1 MNRRMKTAAP
11 LAGLILAAGIAA
23 PGCRFWKKDDGS
35 RITLSGNIELTQVD
49 VAFKMPGKLIQ
60 LAVDEGAD
68 VQKGM
73 VLARLDPDQLEKQ
86 RARDAAA
93 VEVAD
98 SQLAQQ
104 HTVIEFQRATLEA
117 DVQARKASLQQAE
130 ARLAE
135 LLAGS
140 REQEIQQATAA
151 AEEART
157 QQALAKQDWDRAQ
170 TLYKSDDI
178 STSQRDQ
185 YRARF
190 DASSAALKRAEEQLS
205 LVKAGPRKEV
215 IEAARAQVQQ
225 ASAAVKLA
233 EASRIELRR
242 REQELGTRKAQAEQA
257 RAQVGVVESQLS
269 DTVIQS
275 PVSGVV
281 LVKSADPGEVV
292 AAGTTVLTL
301 GEMDRPWL
309 RGYIREQ
316 DLGRVKLGMSVRVTT
331 DSFPGKTY
339 PGRISFISSEAEFTP
354 KQIQTPDER
363 VKLVYRIKVEI
374 ENPRHE
380 LKLNMPADAEIAL
393 GESR

>member
-1 MNRRMKTAAP
+1 MHPKMRKALP
-11 LAGLILAAGIAA
+11 LLGLVLIAA
-23 PGCRFWKKDDGS
+23 TVQAGCRFWKRDDGG
-35 RITLSGNIELTQVD
+35 RIVLSGNIELTQVD
-49 VAFKMPGKLIQ
+49 VAFKMPGKLIE

-68 VQKGM
+68 VRKGM
-73 VLARLDPDQLEKQ
+73 LLARLDPDLLQQQ
-86 RARDAAA
+86 RTRDQAA
-93 VEVAD
+93 VAVAD
-98 SQLAQQ
+98 SQLTQQ
-104 HTVIEFQRATLEA
+104 HSAIEYQRATLEA
-117 DVQARKASLQQAE
+117 DLRARKAAVEQAE

-140 REQEIQQATAA
+140 REQEIQQAAAA

-157 QQALAKQDWDRAQ
+157 QQALGRQDWERAQ
-170 TLYKSDDI
+170 ALYKGDDI
-178 STSQRDQ
+178 SAAQRDQ
-185 YRARF
+185 YRTRF

-225 ASAAVKLA
+225 ARAAVQFA

-242 REQELGTRKAQAEQA
+242 RQEELGTRKAQVEQA
-257 RAQVGVVESQLS
+257 RAQVGVVESQLN

-301 GEMDRPWL
+301 GEMDKPWL

-316 DLGRVKLGMSVRVTT
+316 DLGRVKLGSRVRVTT
-331 DSFPGKTY
+331 DSYPGKIY
-339 PGRISFISSEAEFTP
+339 WGRVSFISSEAEFTP

-363 VKLVYRIKVEI
+363 IKLVYRIKVDV
-374 ENPRHE
+374 ENPQHE
-380 LKLNMPADAEIAL
+380 LKLNMPADAEIML